1 LLNRSCTSLAPGL
14 LLCFI
19 LIGCGSGNTGPG
31 GGGGGSQ
38 SSAPVLSSISPLSVV
53 TTSTAF
59 TLVANGSNFTS
70 TSQIEWNG
78 GPLATTFVSSI
89 QLSAVVPSPDAI
101 SSGTSQVSVLTP
113 GAGGGTSN
121 LLSFTVTSLIPELIS
136 IAPSSAT
143 VGSPAIT
150 LTVMGA
156 RFDSKANVQWNG
168 SALPTTYVS
177 STQLTAQVPATDL
190 SAASSALITVSNPA
204 PGGGQSGSLVFYVN
218 SGATRMTV
226 VSANANQIVWDATNQ
241 RMYASLASTNNGAN
255 NNTVAAIDPVTGTI
269 YTVQSAGVQP
279 DVMDISSDASYLWVA
294 EDGSNAVQRFTLPNL
309 TPDITIPIPASTTF
323 GPQTAIALKAAPT
336 APHTAAVLEGNYS
349 DDSPDTGGVVIYDD
363 AAPRAT
369 IIPSFPAFG
378 PDITWLTWGADAST
392 LYGGNE
398 DIPPTYYTLSV
409 NSAGV
414 TVSSKENNV
423 LPTPGHFD
431 SQTGYLYADYGQV
444 VNPATGD
451 SMGSFNLTY
460 LSSPETCAVD
470 SAQGVVFCLGKK
482 IDVSG
487 VSGYEIQAFDQKT
500 YRLLRTLSF
509 PQIIGTAVNF
519 VRWGNAGLAFNII
532 PLPYQTLVPITGSIY
547 LIDGSFVDGS
557 ATPDFTNG
565 TAIQPLPVFASMSP
579 QNVSAGASD
588 VTLNVMGG
596 NFEPGAVVSWGV
608 NALHTVYISP
618 SQLQATIPA
627 TDLAAAGTT
636 QVSLSNGDVLTQAPT
651 SMAFT
656 VTPQNV
662 SLTTVNLASLDVA
675 WDPVSALLYAA
686 VWSGDPQYPNS
697 VVAINPTTGQV
708 VNSQYAG
715 SDPYIVRTTAD
726 GAFLYTAN
734 IYSDSVTQLKLP
746 GLNSPVTW
754 QFGSDPSLGAHI
766 AIDVQ
771 PAPGASQTTAISTG
785 AFAYDPFWLNYGEGA
800 VGGLR
805 IFDNSVPR
813 PTQALDGANAPQYSY
828 LQWGSNDTT
837 LYSTGSSV
845 YTFSISSSGLTQTAN
860 DTAIY
865 GNNYNSGYIRY
876 DAGTGDL
883 YDNNGNVI
891 DPSTGTI
898 LGNFG
903 STGIT
908 VPDSSLN
915 LVFIL
920 GQTIAQRGST
930 NYTITSFNQTTFAPV
945 SSFTLTSVVQTP
957 VALVRWGS
965 TGLALVTYENDDTLY
980 LTPLGVLYILN
991 DAGFVTA
998 AEAGAQPQA
1007 APQQVQRTWKPVRL
1021 PIHSTPTP
1029 HTQQGPNSVR
1039 AITPNH

>member
-1 LLNRSCTSLAPGL
+1 M
-14 LLCFI
+14 
-19 LIGCGSGNTGPG
+19 
-31 GGGGGSQ
+31 
-38 SSAPVLSSISPLSVV
+38 V
-53 TTSTAF
+53 TTSSAF
-59 TLVANGSNFTS
+59 TVVANGSNFTS
-70 TSQIEWNG
+70 SSEVEWNG
-78 GPLATTFVSSI
+78 SPLATTFVNST

-101 SSGTSQVSVLTP
+101 SSGTSQVSVFTP
-113 GAGGGTSN
+113 GAGGGSSN
-121 LLSFTVTSLIPELIS
+121 ALSFSVTSLIPELLS
-136 IAPSSAT
+136 IAPTSAT
-143 VGSPAIT
+143 TGSPAIT
-150 LTVMGA
+150 LTVVGA

-177 STQLTAQVPATDL
+177 STQLTAQIPATAL
-190 SAASSALITVSNPA
+190 SAASSAVVTVINPA
-204 PGGGQSGSLVFYVN
+204 PGGGQSNSEVFYVN
-218 SGATRMTV
+218 SGATQMTV
-226 VSANANQIVWDATNQ
+226 IPVNANQIVWDPTRQ
-241 RMYASLASTNNGAN
+241 RMYASLAGANNGAN
-255 NNTVAAIDPVTGTI
+255 NNTVATIDPVAGTI
-269 YTVQSAGVQP
+269 DTVQPAGIQP
-279 DVMDISSDASYLWVA
+279 DVIDISSDASYLWVA
-294 EDGSNAVQRFTLPNL
+294 EDGSDAVQRFTLPSL
-309 TPDITIPIPASTTF
+309 TPDITIPIPASNIL
-323 GPQTAIALKAAPT
+323 GVGAQTAIALKAAPN
-336 APHTAAVLEGNYS
+336 APHTVAVVEGNYS
-349 DDSPDTGGVVIYDD
+349 VSPPDTGGVVIYDD
-363 AAPRAT
+363 ATPRAT
-369 IIPSFPAFG
+369 MVAAIPQAG
-378 PDITWLTWGADAST
+378 LVTDITWLAWDADAST

-414 TVSSKENNV
+414 TVSSTENNV

-431 SQTGYLYADYGQV
+431 SQTGYLYGDGGQV
-444 VNPATGD
+444 ANPATGD

-470 SAQGVVFCLGKK
+470 SAQGVVFCLGQK

-519 VRWGNAGLAFNII
+519 IRWGNAGLAFNII
-532 PLPYQTLVPITGSIY
+532 PLPYQTVVPITGSIY
-547 LIDGSFVDGS
+547 LIDGSFVDGA

-565 TAIQPLPVFASMSP
+565 TAVQPLPVFTSMSP
-579 QNVSAGASD
+579 QNVTTSASD
-588 VTLNVMGG
+588 LTLTVMGG
-596 NFEPGAVVSWGV
+596 NFEPGAVVSWGI
-608 NALHTVYISP
+608 NPLKTVYISP
-618 SQLQATIPA
+618 SELQATIPA
-627 TDLAAAGTT
+627 TYLATAGPT
-636 QVSLSNGDVLTQAPT
+636 QVSLSNGDVLTQAPN
-651 SMAFT
+651 SLAFT
-656 VTPQNV
+656 VTPPNV

-686 VWSGDPQYPNS
+686 LWSGDPQYPNS

-715 SDPYIVRTTAD
+715 SDPYIVRTSSD

-785 AFAYDPFWLNYGEGA
+785 AFAYNPLWLNYGEDT

-813 PTQALDGANAPQYSY
+813 PVRVVDGATAPEYSY
-828 LQWGSNDTT
+828 LQWGPNDTT
-837 LYSTGSSV
+837 LYSTGDSL

-865 GNNYNSGYIRY
+865 GNNYFSGYIRY

-891 DPSTGTI
+891 DPSTGTVI
-898 LGNFG
+898 GNFG
-903 STGIT
+903 SSGIT

-920 GQTIAQRGST
+920 GQTSAQKGST
-930 NYTITSFNQTTFAPV
+930 NYTITSFNQTTLAPV
-945 SSFTLTSVVQTP
+945 SSFTLSSVVQVP
-957 VALVRWGS
+957 VAMVRWGS
-965 TGLALVTYENDDTLY
+965 SGLAVVTYENDDTLY

-991 DAGFVTA
+991 DPGFVSTA
-998 AEAGAQPQA
+998 KADARPEA

-1021 PIHSTPTP
+1021 PIHPTPTSNTHRGSNFVP
-1029 HTQQGPNSVR
+1029 AVM
-1039 AITPNH
+1039 PNH